1 LDTIAKLK
9 QQNVYSV
16 VGVHPKKLGQFN
28 PGARRALRDL
38 WRSGELVGFGEFGL
52 DRTTPTTDHIPQED
66 VVRELLEFLP
76 SEGVIVLHVR
86 GRDDDRLAEEPL
98 HRLLWLLQEG
108 RISRS
113 RRIHLHCWSGSRELV
128 NTWLRDFPNTFFS
141 VNYGVSQFSE
151 AQREGL
157 LSIPRDRLLLESD
170 SPYFPPLG
178 YQHGAPHLLGRT
190 LQVLAR
196 VLGLRTWEVA
206 DLTGKNAENLYFPNQ

>member
-1 LDTIAKLK
+1 
-9 QQNVYSV
+9 
-16 VGVHPKKLGQFN
+16 
-28 PGARRALRDL
+28 
-38 WRSGELVGFGEFGL
+38 
-52 DRTTPTTDHIPQED
+52 
-66 VVRELLEFLP
+66 
-76 SEGVIVLHVR
+76 
-86 GRDDDRLAEEPL
+86 
-98 HRLLWLLQEG
+98 
-108 RISRS
+108 
-113 RRIHLHCWSGSRELV
+113 V

-151 AQREGL
+151 AQGEGL

-178 YQHGAPHLLGRT
+178 YQHGAPHLLWRT